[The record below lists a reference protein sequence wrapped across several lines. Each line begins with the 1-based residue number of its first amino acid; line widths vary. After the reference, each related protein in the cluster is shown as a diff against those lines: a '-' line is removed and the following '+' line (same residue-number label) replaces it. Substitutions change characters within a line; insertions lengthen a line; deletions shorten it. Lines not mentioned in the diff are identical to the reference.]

1 MRYNI
6 KKEDNTLEVKISIS
20 SRKFARDPVREVST
34 EEVLDLLEKE
44 GYHMKEYD
52 IKARGSCSNLNR
64 DSLTEGTWIFKKKEK
79 KNVKLSNNNK
89 RPVSTK
95 EKRTRSRRQPTEGEK
110 NKLLGTKDMGGVQ
123 PQAQTSIPR
132 PDKKVSG

>member
-1 MRYNI
+1 MRYSI
-6 KKEDNTLEVKISIS
+6 KKEGNILEVKVNVN
-20 SRKFARDPVREVST
+20 SRKFARDPVREVNT
-34 EEVLDLLEKE
+34 QEVLDLLEKE

-52 IKARGSCSNLNR
+52 TQVRGSCTNLNK

-89 RPVSTK
+89 RPVPTK

-123 PQAQTSIPR
+123 SQTQTSIPG